1 MRKLSHF
8 HCDWVR
14 QMFAVLARVPLAN
27 WLIVKQMASAVKVR
41 VPSEYGF
48 QKLAT
53 NQSEL
58 LWQ

>member
-1 MRKLSHF
+1 
-8 HCDWVR
+8 
-14 QMFAVLARVPLAN
+14 MFAVLARVPLAN